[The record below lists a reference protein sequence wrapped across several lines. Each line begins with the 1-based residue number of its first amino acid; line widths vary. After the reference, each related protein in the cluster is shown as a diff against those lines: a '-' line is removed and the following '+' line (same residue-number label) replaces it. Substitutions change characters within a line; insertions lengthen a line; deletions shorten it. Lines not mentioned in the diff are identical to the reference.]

1 MGDKDNN
8 MNQEGLMEEN
18 KQNSDTADKKPEVVT
33 DSKNLN
39 QTEPEIEEQKPPEIK
54 KEDLD
59 NLIQK
64 ASRVD
69 EYYDKML
76 RVSADFDNYRKR
88 MVRERHNTIK
98 FANESLVVKLLPVLD
113 NLEAAL
119 SATNSNNITV
129 DSLKTGVTMVLNQ
142 LKTILAE
149 AGLEEINAINQPF
162 DPIVHEAISEQETR
176 DVSPGYVVSQ
186 IRKGY
191 KFNSKLLRPATV
203 VVAKAP
209 SKHNENN

>member
-33 DSKNLN
+33 DSENLN

>member
-1 MGDKDNN
+1 MDDKNCI
-8 MNQEGLMEEN
+8 NQEFQMEEN
-18 KQNSDTADKKPEVVT
+18 KQNSNTAGEKPEVVT
-33 DSKNLN
+33 DSENLN

-142 LKTILAE
+142 LKTIFAE

>member
-1 MGDKDNN
+1 
-8 MNQEGLMEEN
+8 MEEN
-18 KQNSDTADKKPEVVT
+18 KQNSNVAGEEPEAVT
-33 DSKNLN
+33 DSNP
-39 QTEPEIEEQKPPEIK
+39 QTEPKREEQKPPEIK

-59 NLIQK
+59 HLIQK
-64 ASRVD
+64 ASKVD

-76 RVSADFDNYRKR
+76 RISADFDNYRKR
-88 MVRERHNTIK
+88 MARERHNTIQ
-98 FANESLVVKLLPVLD
+98 FANESLVDKLLPVLD

-119 SATNSNNITV
+119 NATNANNITV

-142 LKTILAE
+142 LKNILSE

-162 DPIVHEAISEQETR
+162 DPMVHEAISEQETT
-176 DVSPGYVVSQ
+176 DVQPGYVVSQ

-191 KFNSKLLRPATV
+191 KFHSKLLRPATV

-209 SKHNENN
+209 TKHNQNN

>member
-1 MGDKDNN
+1 MDDKNCI
-8 MNQEGLMEEN
+8 NQEFQMEEN
-18 KQNSDTADKKPEVVT
+18 KQNSNTAGEKPEVVT
-33 DSKNLN
+33 DSENLN

-142 LKTILAE
+142 LKTIFAE

-162 DPIVHEAISEQETR
+162 DPIVHEAISEQETT
-176 DVSPGYVVSQ
+176 DVPPGYVVSQ

>member
-1 MGDKDNN
+1 
-8 MNQEGLMEEN
+8 MNQEDLMEEN
-18 KQNSDTADKKPEVVT
+18 KQNSDTAGKKPEVVT
-33 DSKNLN
+33 DSENLN

-142 LKTILAE
+142 LKTIFAE

-162 DPIVHEAISEQETR
+162 DPIVHEAISEQETT
-176 DVSPGYVVSQ
+176 DVPPGYVVSQ

>member
-162 DPIVHEAISEQETR
+162 DPIVHEAISEQETT
-176 DVSPGYVVSQ
+176 DVPPGYVVSQ